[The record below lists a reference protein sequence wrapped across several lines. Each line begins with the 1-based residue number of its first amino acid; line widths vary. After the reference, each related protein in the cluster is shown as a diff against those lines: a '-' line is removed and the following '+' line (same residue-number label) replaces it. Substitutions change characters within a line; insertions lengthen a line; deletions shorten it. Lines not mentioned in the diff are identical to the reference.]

1 MYFNDDLV
9 SHSVEGTSKKRV
21 CNGHNHGHGTWVLKH
36 ILCPLSKMSLP
47 NERTEPQLHYAR
59 LGDGFWFWIH
69 DDEHSRWEDD
79 DLHTPKWLPTNER
92 TKRTTY
98 EGFLGARTTRA
109 GAGRWWSEWL
119 VVDMFIVE
127 SQDSQLCTCWMA
139 LVIAPVSRK
148 EIVPRYSSRSLLWQL
163 GNI

>member
-1 MYFNDDLV
+1 
-9 SHSVEGTSKKRV
+9 
-21 CNGHNHGHGTWVLKH
+21 
-36 ILCPLSKMSLP
+36 MSLP

-109 GAGRWWSEWL
+109 GSLELVDDGRNGWSW
-119 VVDMFIVE
+119 
-127 SQDSQLCTCWMA
+127 TCSLSKAKTANYA
-139 LVIAPVSRK
+139 LV
-148 EIVPRYSSRSLLWQL
+148 EWHW
-163 GNI
+163 